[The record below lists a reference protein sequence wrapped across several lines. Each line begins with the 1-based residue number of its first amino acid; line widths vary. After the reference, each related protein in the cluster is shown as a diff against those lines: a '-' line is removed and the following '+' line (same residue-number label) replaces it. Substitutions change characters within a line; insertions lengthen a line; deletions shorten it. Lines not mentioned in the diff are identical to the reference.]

1 MSQRLQIE
9 KLGAQGDGVATTPKG
24 QVFVPFALPGETV
37 TVEIKGQRA
46 SLLEVNEP
54 SPLRVAPKSV
64 HFGRCGGCS
73 IQHLDPESYAE
84 WKREKVVRALAM
96 AGVEA
101 EVDALVVSP
110 PASRRRVTLSA
121 QRIGGRVQLGFNAA
135 YSHDIVEIQEC
146 AVAAPQIVA
155 ALPELRQLATLLASG
170 PKPFRLTVTYTRTG
184 LDIAAED
191 VGKIDEGKRRRLV
204 EFCLGKGFARLS
216 SEGETI
222 IEREKPVVMFG
233 NVPVTIP
240 PGGFLQ
246 ATERA
251 EHVMA
256 SLVQEHLAGSKY
268 VADLF
273 AGSGTF
279 ALRLATASRVHA
291 VESEGTA
298 LAALDEAAKRAS
310 GLKPVVAEKRD
321 LFRRPL
327 TEKELVAFDGLAFD
341 PPRAGAEAQ
350 CEQIARSTVRRV
362 AAVSCNPG
370 TLARDLA
377 ILTQG
382 GYRVTRVVPV
392 DQFLWTSH
400 VEVVA
405 LLEKPRKRN

>member
-1 MSQRLQIE
+1 MSERLQIE

-246 ATERA
+246 ATEHA

>member
-246 ATERA
+246 ATEHA

>member
-1 MSQRLQIE
+1 MSERLLIE

-46 SLLEVNEP
+46 NLIEVNEP

-73 IQHLDPESYAE
+73 IQHLEPSAYAG
-84 WKREKVVRALAM
+84 WKRDKVVRALAM

-101 EVDALVVSP
+101 EVDALVISP

-121 QRIGGRVQLGFNAA
+121 QRIGGRVQVGFNAA

-146 AVAAPQIVA
+146 AVAAPQIVT

-170 PKPFRLTVTYTRTG
+170 PKPFRLTVTLTRTG

-191 VGKIDEGKRRRLV
+191 VGRIEGDKRRKLID
-204 EFCLGKGFARLS
+204 FCLAKGFARLS
-216 SEGETI
+216 SAGEII

-246 ATERA
+246 ATEQA

-298 LAALDEAAKRAS
+298 LAALDEAAKRAT

-327 TEKELVAFDGLAFD
+327 TAKELSAFDGLVFD

-350 CEQIARSTVRRV
+350 SEQIARSTVRRV

-370 TLARDLA
+370 TLARDLS

-382 GYRVTRVVPV
+382 GYRVIRVVPV
-392 DQFLWTSH
+392 DQFLWTAH

-405 LLEKPRKRN
+405 LLEKPKKRS

>member
-1 MSQRLQIE
+1 IE

-84 WKREKVVRALAM
+84 WKRDKVVRALAM

-101 EVDALVVSP
+101 EVDALVISP

-155 ALPELRQLATLLASG
+155 ALPELRQLATLLARG

-246 ATERA
+246 ATEHA

-298 LAALDEAAKRAS
+298 LAALDEAAKRAT

-327 TEKELVAFDGLAFD
+327 TAKELSAFDGLVFD

-350 CEQIARSTVRRV
+350 DR
-362 AAVSCNPG
+362 
-370 TLARDLA
+370 
-377 ILTQG
+377 
-382 GYRVTRVVPV
+382 
-392 DQFLWTSH
+392 
-400 VEVVA
+400 
-405 LLEKPRKRN
+405 